1 MSSDLID
8 HLMEQAHNL
17 TPQQRRL
24 LITRLL
30 EVERTTSGKNGVTLE
45 LTDEERYRNREQQWL
60 KDHGAEYAGLWV
72 ALDGE
77 LLISSGTDGW
87 QVFDAAR
94 KAGIRVP
101 FVVQVESPDDLP
113 FGGW

>member
-1 MSSDLID
+1 MSTDLID
-8 HLMEQAHNL
+8 HLIEQAHNL
-17 TPQQRRL
+17 TPQERRL

-30 EVERTTSGKNGVTLE
+30 EEEKTTLE
-45 LTDEERYRNREQQWL
+45 ENGTKLKLTDEERHRKREQQWL

-72 ALDGE
+72 ALDGDR
-77 LLISSGTDGW
+77 LISSGKDGR
-87 QVFDAAR
+87 QVFDEAR

-101 FVVQVESPDDLP
+101 FVVQVDSPDEPP